1 MALLGQ
7 KDSARTPVVWRGLG
21 YVTVV
26 GGGVCYRGLLAVQ
39 YYLQLSVY
47 VREATC

>member
-7 KDSARTPVVWRGLG
+7 KDSAMTPVVWRGLG

-26 GGGVCYRGLLAVQ
+26 GGGACYRGQ
-39 YYLQLSVY
+39 FSIISS
-47 VREATC
+47 